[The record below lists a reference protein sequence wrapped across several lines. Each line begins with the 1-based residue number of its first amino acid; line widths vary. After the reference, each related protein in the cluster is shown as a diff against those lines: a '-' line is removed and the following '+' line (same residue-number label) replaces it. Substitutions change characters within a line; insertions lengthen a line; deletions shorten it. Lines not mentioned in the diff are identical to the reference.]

1 MTNNSLFIATSSFSV
16 EDNYIFNLLK
26 KKNIFFKTNPIKK
39 KLNEKEILKYS
50 NNFTHIIAG
59 TENYNQKVLN
69 HLPNLKYIFRLG
81 SGTDNIDFNT
91 IKKKKIKFNKS
102 NITPEVAVAELI
114 IGFSISILRNL
125 NEQNNNMKKKIWK
138 KQMGNLLHGK
148 KFGIIGYGKVGKYLA
163 KLVKAFGADLIIND
177 KKKINNIN
185 QKSLNYL
192 ISNSDIISLN
202 LNYNKRI
209 ILTKEKLKK
218 LKKNCIIINTSRA
231 ELIDNEHL
239 YKMLKNNK
247 ISVAAL
253 DVFNDEPYYG
263 KFIKLKNVL
272 LTPHIGGYAKEIRL
286 SMEREAIDMIVKNY
300 AI

>member
-1 MTNNSLFIATSSFSV
+1 M
-16 EDNYIFNLLK
+16 
-26 KKNIFFKTNPIKK
+26 
-39 KLNEKEILKYS
+39 
-50 NNFTHIIAG
+50 
-59 TENYNQKVLN
+59 
-69 HLPNLKYIFRLG
+69 
-81 SGTDNIDFNT
+81 
-91 IKKKKIKFNKS
+91 
-102 NITPEVAVAELI
+102 AVAELI

-138 KQMGNLLHGK
+138 KQMGNLLRGK
-148 KFGIIGYGKVGKYLA
+148 KFGIIGYGKVGKYLT

-202 LNYNKRI
+202 LNYNNRI
-209 ILTKEKLKK
+209 ILTKEK

-272 LTPHIGGYAKEIRL
+272 LTPHIAGYAKEIRL